1 MALQN
6 GNVEV
11 SDEDRIN
18 FEKVTEVLKQTVVS
32 INTVDSRI

>member
-11 SDEDRIN
+11 TDEDRKN
-18 FEKVTEVLKQTVVS
+18 FEKVIEVLKQTVVS